1 MPKYRSTE
9 GDGEEPHDEHNEK
22 SPLAS
27 GADMTLT

>member
-9 GDGEEPHDEHNEK
+9 GDGEEMHDEHNEK

-27 GADMTLT
+27 GQT